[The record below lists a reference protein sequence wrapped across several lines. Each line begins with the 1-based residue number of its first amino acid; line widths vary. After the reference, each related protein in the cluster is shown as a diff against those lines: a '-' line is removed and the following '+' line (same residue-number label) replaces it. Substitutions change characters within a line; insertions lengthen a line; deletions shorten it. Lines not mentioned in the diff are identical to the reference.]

1 MKSCRVK
8 KPRLAP
14 LDVRVLGTT
23 GATPVPSGQDLV
35 TAEIAAVG
43 QGSDLL
49 ATCGVLCLERHGRKL
64 MTVVS
69 LIGHLVGDDQMV
81 LGFDG
86 DLHCAGSM
94 QGRARFGTQLIE
106 NLGPQRVGLLG
117 RSRCRK
123 RRRALAGARAETGT
137 KARSYFGKG
146 SL

>member
-49 ATCGVLCLERHGRKL
+49 ATWGVLCLERHGRKL

-86 DLHCAGSM
+86 DLHIVADRGGTLAAGRHRS
-94 QGRARFGTQLIE
+94 GVGI
-106 NLGPQRVGLLG
+106 GQRDLLV
-117 RSRCRK
+117 
-123 RRRALAGARAETGT
+123 AAVD
-137 KARSYFGKG
+137 
-146 SL
+146 